1 MRMDVQEPAAEDLEI
16 FGSLGQA
23 LSVSLERRSAL
34 NALLGTKCRIDRQST
49 RNSASACD
57 SSEEIM
63 GCWHGSPSMI

>member
-34 NALLGTKCRIDRQST
+34 NALWGTECKAGVLATVQGRVIPVKRSWVAGT
-49 RNSASACD
+49 ARL
-57 SSEEIM
+57 
-63 GCWHGSPSMI
+63 P